1 MVVICLL
8 LVIILVVAFVALFA
22 YKPLQDLFQTSKS
35 EKLKAFVSTFF
46 ASLTFAWLAIFANR
60 LCTMSQ
66 DNLWSNLV
74 GLFLATVVITLVV
87 MLAWWNTKKWLC
99 QYSCN
104 EMCWRAAFSKEEVAL
119 FSQLVILFMIILT
132 YFFNFSMVLPL
143 FAGMFFKKLPL
154 FAGMFFEKLPL
165 FAGINLIF
173 HFGTDLK

>member
-8 LVIILVVAFVALFA
+8 LVIILVVALFA

-87 MLAWWNTKKWLC
+87 MLAWWNTKK
-99 QYSCN
+99 
-104 EMCWRAAFSKEEVAL
+104 
-119 FSQLVILFMIILT
+119 
-132 YFFNFSMVLPL
+132 
-143 FAGMFFKKLPL
+143 
-154 FAGMFFEKLPL
+154 
-165 FAGINLIF
+165 
-173 HFGTDLK
+173 

>member
-1 MVVICLL
+1 MLNLHFLLNCGIIICTDLVCFQNTHLQQWGEQERRNFMVVICLL

-99 QYSCN
+99 Q
-104 EMCWRAAFSKEEVAL
+104 
-119 FSQLVILFMIILT
+119 
-132 YFFNFSMVLPL
+132 
-143 FAGMFFKKLPL
+143 
-154 FAGMFFEKLPL
+154 
-165 FAGINLIF
+165 
-173 HFGTDLK
+173 